1 MIKSVSEIERLA
13 DTFRALSDPTR
24 LSIVKILHDMGGP
37 LCVNAIAFRLG
48 VTQSAV
54 SQHLRVLRQEGIVS
68 RVRAGRRVHYAVDIG
83 ALRAHGRL
91 FHDALLKK
99 VR

>member
-1 MIKSVSEIERLA
+1 MITIRKDIQCLT
-13 DTFRALSDPTR
+13 DTFKALSDPTR
-24 LSIVKILHDMGGP
+24 LSIVKLLRDVRGP

-54 SQHLRVLRQEGIVS
+54 SQHLRVLRQVGLVS
-68 RVRAGRRVHYAVDIG
+68 CARAGQHVHYAVDVD

-91 FHDALLKK
+91 FRDALD
-99 VR
+99 VE